1 MKTNNKG
8 FSLVELIVVIAI
20 MAILAAVAIPTFASF
35 ITKANVAS
43 DVDFINNVEYAAELA
58 NAGIGDETNTAAT
71 IKLGADKKPSEIEI
85 NGVVIVKTGAKD
97 TDASAEVKAWA
108 KDIADTI
115 DWDYTFKSVAANDVC
130 ALNTDGKT
138 INEDAAFTS
147 TGNESEDSSEANS
160 GEASSGGE
168 G

>member
-58 NAGIGDETNTAAT
+58 NAGTGKEINTAAT
-71 IKLGADKKPSEIEI
+71 IKLGADKKADEITI
-85 NGVVIVKTGAKD
+85 NGIVIVEFTQGSKEKNFIKD
-97 TDASAEVKAWA
+97 VRKL
-108 KDIADTI
+108 KV
-115 DWDYTFKSVAANDVC
+115 Y
-130 ALNTDGKT
+130 
-138 INEDAAFTS
+138 
-147 TGNESEDSSEANS
+147 
-160 GEASSGGE
+160 
-168 G
+168 